1 MRTMTLN
8 QLEHVVQGYKQG
20 ENVSFDKVSID
31 TRSLK
36 KGDLF
41 IALKGDN
48 FDANTFV
55 HQAKDKGAAAVVV
68 NEKVDA
74 EIPSI
79 VVTDSLKALTAL
91 ATAERLKARIQV
103 LAITGSNGKTSVKEM
118 LAAILRQAHSVLV
131 TDGNLN
137 NHIGVPLTL
146 LRLRE
151 EHQIAVIEMGASHI
165 GEIKHLC
172 EIARPNIAI
181 INNVGAAHLE
191 GFGSLEGIAK
201 GKGEIISGLPENG
214 IAILNG
220 DDPWFDLWV
229 VLAGKRPIISFG
241 WSDKDDVWTD
251 VKSVRSEWSGEQFE
265 THFRLNYRQQSVPV
279 KLNLIGHH
287 SVLNAMAAASASIAL
302 GVSLAEIATGL
313 QKLHPVKGRM
323 QPLKGINNSLIIN
336 DCYNANPQS
345 FEVALNCVLKL
356 KKPVWLVLGD
366 FAELG
371 TDAEKIHQQLGRDIA
386 DSTVDKLYTVGDMM
400 RYTADSFNQLNNAHE
415 RKAVHFSTKK
425 ELLLEMKSSMQAG
438 VLVLIKGSR
447 SQGLEDV
454 VEQLKLEECN

>member
-103 LAITGSNGKTSVKEM
+103 LASTGSNGKTIVKEM
-118 LAAILRQAHSVLV
+118 LATILRQAHSVLV

-302 GVSLAEIATGL
+302 GLSLAEIATGL

-323 QPLKGINNSLIIN
+323 QPLKGINNSLII
-336 DCYNANPQS
+336 
-345 FEVALNCVLKL
+345 K
-356 KKPVWLVLGD
+356 
-366 FAELG
+366 
-371 TDAEKIHQQLGRDIA
+371 
-386 DSTVDKLYTVGDMM
+386 
-400 RYTADSFNQLNNAHE
+400 
-415 RKAVHFSTKK
+415 
-425 ELLLEMKSSMQAG
+425 
-438 VLVLIKGSR
+438 
-447 SQGLEDV
+447 
-454 VEQLKLEECN
+454 